1 MKNSPQEIFSIFT
14 PQTRG
19 EIPEEPGVYIY
30 KDKSG
35 TIIYVGK
42 AKNLRKRVSS
52 YFIKRQ
58 VFLKTYLL
66 VQEIANIDIIVV
78 TNEREALLLEATLIK
93 KHLPRYNINF
103 KDGKFYPYIKAT
115 KDKFPRIVIT
125 RNKID
130 DGSRYFGPYI
140 SAGAVRSNLEILQ
153 KLFKLR
159 TCKVLPKKECLEYH
173 MGRCSAPCINK
184 IDDTAYAASV
194 SDALAFLEG
203 GRETLINALTAK
215 MKEAAKSLLFE
226 KAQIYKAQIDALNSL
241 EEHQHVFLQDE
252 NATDIIGISNKNG
265 AFGIAVSLLR
275 KGRLSGKLGFTVKSK
290 EEASAVLEEFLISRY
305 IEDSEPPTALIVNT
319 QYQELAENVSALFE
333 ENQIPIVVRSPKE
346 DEQPLML
353 ITERNAS
360 LHLERLLT
368 TPDSLEILKEMQKVL
383 GLKHFPSRIEGY
395 DIAKLDGSLASGVM
409 VCFTGGEADKKAY
422 RMFNIRH
429 ENQQDDY
436 AGMEEMLSRR
446 LKRAPAPG
454 LIVIDGGKGQLSA
467 ACKALEQ
474 ENLPLDNIIALAK
487 QNEEIFIPNRDESI
501 ILARNSAVLQLL
513 QRVRD
518 ESHRFSQYQLHRRMD
533 KKMKQ

>member
-1 MKNSPQEIFSIFT
+1 
-14 PQTRG
+14 
-19 EIPEEPGVYIY
+19 
-30 KDKSG
+30 
-35 TIIYVGK
+35 
-42 AKNLRKRVSS
+42 
-52 YFIKRQ
+52 
-58 VFLKTYLL
+58 
-66 VQEIANIDIIVV
+66 
-78 TNEREALLLEATLIK
+78 
-93 KHLPRYNINF
+93 
-103 KDGKFYPYIKAT
+103 KAT

-125 RNKID
+125 RNKVE

-140 SAGAVRSNLEILQ
+140 SAGSVRSNLEILQ

-184 IDDTAYAASV
+184 IDETAYATSV
-194 SDALAFLEG
+194 AEALAFLEG
-203 GRETLINALTAK
+203 GRESLIGALTFK
-215 MKEAAKSLLFE
+215 MKEAAKALLFE

-252 NATDIIGISNKNG
+252 GSADVIGLSSKNG

-290 EEASAVLEEFLISRY
+290 EEAAAVLEEFIISRY
-305 IEDSEPPTALIVNT
+305 VEESEPPASVIVDGA
-319 QYQELAENVSALFE
+319 YQELAQNVSTWFE
-333 ENQIPIVVRSPKE
+333 ENQIPIVVRPPTS

-353 ITERNAS
+353 ITERNAA

-368 TPDSLEILKEMQKVL
+368 TPDSLEVLKEMQKVL

-395 DIAKLDGSLASGVM
+395 DIAKLDGTLASGVM
-409 VCFTGGEADKKAY
+409 VCFTGGDPNKSAY

-436 AGMEEMLSRR
+436 AGMEEMLVRR
-446 LKRAPAPG
+446 LKRSPAPG

-474 ENLPLDNIIALAK
+474 AGLPLDNIIALAK
-487 QNEEIFIPNRDESI
+487 QNEEIFFPNQPES
-501 ILARNSAVLQLL
+501 LVLPRNSVVLQLL

-533 KKMKQ
+533 KKMRK